1 MEKLDKLILRL
12 TEEAKGG
19 HGSLFYILNGIN
31 EEIGHIPE
39 DAVFPIAESLN
50 ISKAEVYGFLSF
62 FRNYKTDAADN
73 KIYHKIIVC
82 QSESCEA
89 SGSKRLVEHI
99 KTSLNLDF
107 GKYSPDGKYF
117 LDYVYCFGHC
127 AASPAVMA
135 DGLLYEKVTPAVFD
149 EIIKMIS
156 VSIKDS
162 GSVNPADF
170 KKPENYIDANVSEI
184 VKNGELLVFKRCG
197 NINPLSIDDYV
208 NAGGFSAL
216 KRVVAEIKS
225 RGVEGKLL
233 FINELKRSKLRG
245 RGGAGFPAG
254 IKWETVFKEK
264 SDVKYI
270 ICNADEGDSGA
281 YADRIML
288 ENDPLSVMEGMV
300 IAGLI
305 TGAKSGFIY
314 LRAEYA
320 TAKLIVESAMDLL
333 RKTGYLG
340 KDILGSGLEFDI
352 NLIVGGG
359 SYVCGEET
367 ALMESIENGRGM
379 VRQRPPV
386 PAVSGL
392 YGKPTV
398 LNNVLTFA
406 YAAYIL
412 FPLKDNS
419 LNISNLDY
427 FLSLGTENSKGTMP
441 FQVSGAVKNPGI
453 FELPFGVTLREL
465 LNLADAYETAK
476 MVQIGGPLGAY
487 FPLSGEFLDLKLSYE
502 DVSEKVGIL
511 GHGGIV
517 VFDNS
522 TDMKY
527 RLLNSLDFFID
538 ESCGKC
544 APCRIGT
551 VRVKELFE
559 RVLKKQN
566 VEDNLK
572 TINEILESM
581 RYLSLCGFGSG
592 VHMPVR
598 SLLTYFKSEIL
609 EA

>member
-1 MEKLDKLILRL
+1 M
-12 TEEAKGG
+12 
-19 HGSLFYILNGIN
+19 
-31 EEIGHIPE
+31 
-39 DAVFPIAESLN
+39 V
-50 ISKAEVYGFLSF
+50 
-62 FRNYKTDAADN
+62 
-73 KIYHKIIVC
+73 
-82 QSESCEA
+82 
-89 SGSKRLVEHI
+89 
-99 KTSLNLDF
+99 
-107 GKYSPDGKYF
+107 
-117 LDYVYCFGHC
+117 
-127 AASPAVMA
+127 
-135 DGLLYEKVTPAVFD
+135 DGLLYEKVTSEVFD

-156 VSIKDS
+156 VPIKNL

-170 KKPENYIDANVSEI
+170 KKPENYIDAHVSEI
-184 VKNGELLVFKRCG
+184 VKNGELLAFKRCG
-197 NINPLSIDDYV
+197 NINPLSSLDYV

-216 KRVVAEIKS
+216 KRVIDEIKS
-225 RGVEGKLL
+225 AGDEGKIL
-233 FINELKRSKLRG
+233 FINELKRSRLRG
-245 RGGAGFPAG
+245 RGGAGFPTG
-254 IKWETVFKEK
+254 IKWETVFKEQSK
-264 SDVKYI
+264 DKYI

-281 YADRIML
+281 YADRILL
-288 ENDPLSVMEGMV
+288 ENDPLSIMEGMV

-305 TGAKSGFIY
+305 AGAKSGFIY

-320 TAKLIVESAMDLL
+320 TAKFIVESAIDLL

-367 ALMESIENGRGM
+367 ALIESIENRRGM

-392 YGKPTV
+392 YGKPTL
-398 LNNVLTFA
+398 LNNVSTFA
-406 YAAYIL
+406 YAVFIL
-412 FPLKDNS
+412 SPLKDNP
-419 LNISNLDY
+419 LHISNLEY
-427 FLSLGTENSKGTMP
+427 FLSLGTENSKGAMP

-453 FELPFGVTLREL
+453 FELPFGFTLREL

-502 DVSEKVGIL
+502 DVSEKGGIL

-522 TDMKY
+522 ADMEY

-551 VRVKELFE
+551 IRVKELFE

-566 VEDNLK
+566 IEENLK
-572 TINEILESM
+572 IIDEILESM
-581 RYLSLCGFGSG
+581 KHLSLCGFGSG
-592 VHMPVR
+592 VHIPVR
-598 SLLTYFKSEIL
+598 SLPIYYKN
-609 EA
+609 

>member
-1 MEKLDKLILRL
+1 MILRL
-12 TEEAKGG
+12 TEEAKGRQ
-19 HGSLFYILNGIN
+19 GSLFYILNGIN
-31 EEIGHIPE
+31 EEIGYIPE
-39 DAVFPIAESLN
+39 DAVLQVAESLN

-62 FRNYKTDAADN
+62 FRNYKTDGADN
-73 KIYHKIIVC
+73 KIYHKIVAC
-82 QSESCEA
+82 KAESCEA
-89 SGSKRLVEHI
+89 AGSKQLLEHI

-107 GKYSPDGKYF
+107 GKHSPDGKYF

-127 AASPAVMA
+127 AASPAVMV
-135 DGLLYEKVTPAVFD
+135 DGLLYEKVTSEVFD

-156 VSIKDS
+156 VPPVPIKDL
-162 GSVNPADF
+162 GSVNPTYF
-170 KKPENYIDANVSEI
+170 KKPENY
-184 VKNGELLVFKRCG
+184 GGHLVFKRCG
-197 NINPLSIDDYV
+197 SINPLSIDDYV

-216 KRVVAEIKS
+216 KRVIDEIKS
-225 RGVEGKLL
+225 TGDEGKIL

-254 IKWETVFKEK
+254 IKWETVFKEQSK
-264 SDVKYI
+264 DKYI
-270 ICNADEGDSGA
+270 ICNADEGDSGT
-281 YADRIML
+281 YADRILL

-305 TGAKSGFIY
+305 VGAKSGFIY

-320 TAKLIVESAMDLL
+320 TAKSIVESAIDLL
-333 RKTGYLG
+333 RNTGYLG
-340 KDILGSGLEFDI
+340 KDILGCGFGFDI
-352 NLIVGGG
+352 NLIVGAG

-367 ALMESIENGRGM
+367 ALMESIENRRGM

-406 YAAYIL
+406 YAVFIL
-412 FPLKDNS
+412 SPLKGNP
-419 LNISNLDY
+419 LHISNLEY
-427 FLSLGTENSKGTMP
+427 FLSLGTENSKGAMP

-453 FELPFGVTLREL
+453 FELPFGFTLREL

-502 DVSEKVGIL
+502 DVSEKGGIL

-522 TDMKY
+522 ADMEY

-551 VRVKELFE
+551 IRVKELFE

-566 VEDNLK
+566 IEENLK
-572 TINEILESM
+572 TIDEILESM
-581 RYLSLCGFGSG
+581 KHLSLCGFGSG

-598 SLLTYFKSEIL
+598 SLLAYYKNNL
-609 EA
+609 LKK

>member
-1 MEKLDKLILRL
+1 MEKQGKLILRL

-19 HGSLFYILNGIN
+19 QGSLFYILNGIN
-31 EEIGHIPE
+31 EEIGYIPE
-39 DAVFPIAESLN
+39 DAVSQVAESLN

-73 KIYHKIIVC
+73 KIYHKIVVC
-82 QSESCEA
+82 KSESCEA
-89 SGSKRLVEHI
+89 AGSKQLLEHI

-107 GKYSPDGKYF
+107 GKHSPDGKYF

-127 AASPAVMA
+127 AASPAVMV
-135 DGLLYEKVTPAVFD
+135 DGLLYEKVTSEVFD

-156 VSIKDS
+156 VPIKNL

-197 NINPLSIDDYV
+197 NINPLSSLDYV

-216 KRVVAEIKS
+216 KRVIDEIKS
-225 RGVEGKLL
+225 AGDEGRIL

-245 RGGAGFPAG
+245 RGGAGFPTG
-254 IKWETVFKEK
+254 IKWETVFKEQSK
-264 SDVKYI
+264 DKYI

-281 YADRIML
+281 YADRILL

-305 TGAKSGFIY
+305 AGAKSGFIY

-320 TAKLIVESAMDLL
+320 TAKFIVESAIDLL

-367 ALMESIENGRGM
+367 ALIESIENRRGM

-406 YAAYIL
+406 YAVFIL
-412 FPLKDNS
+412 SPLKDNP
-419 LNISNLDY
+419 LHISNLEY
-427 FLSLGTENSKGTMP
+427 FLSLGTENSKGAMP

-476 MVQIGGPLGAY
+476 MVQVGGPLGAY

-502 DVSEKVGIL
+502 DMSEKGGIL

-522 TDMKY
+522 TDMEY

-551 VRVKELFE
+551 IRIKELFE

-566 VEDNLK
+566 IEENLK
-572 TINEILESM
+572 IIDEILESM
-581 RYLSLCGFGSG
+581 KHLSLCGFGSG
-592 VHMPVR
+592 VYMPVR
-598 SLLTYFKSEIL
+598 SLPAYYKN
-609 EA
+609 

>member
-1 MEKLDKLILRL
+1 MEKQGKLILRL

-19 HGSLFYILNGIN
+19 QGSLFYILNGIN
-31 EEIGHIPE
+31 EEIGYIPE
-39 DAVFPIAESLN
+39 DAVSQVAESLN

-73 KIYHKIIVC
+73 KIYHKIVVC
-82 QSESCEA
+82 KSESCEA
-89 SGSKRLVEHI
+89 AGSKQLLEHI

-127 AASPAVMA
+127 AASPAVMV
-135 DGLLYEKVTPAVFD
+135 DGLLYEKVTSEVFD

-156 VSIKDS
+156 VPIKNLV
-162 GSVNPADF
+162 SVNPADF

-197 NINPLSIDDYV
+197 NINPLSSFDYV

-216 KRVVAEIKS
+216 KRVIDEIKS
-225 RGVEGKLL
+225 AGDEGKIL

-245 RGGAGFPAG
+245 RGGAGFPTG
-254 IKWETVFKEK
+254 IKWETVFKEQSK
-264 SDVKYI
+264 DKYI

-281 YADRIML
+281 YADRILL

-305 TGAKSGFIY
+305 AGAKSGFIY

-320 TAKLIVESAMDLL
+320 TAKFIVESAIDLL
-333 RKTGYLG
+333 RKAGYLG

-367 ALMESIENGRGM
+367 ALMESIENRRGM

-406 YAAYIL
+406 YAVYI
-412 FPLKDNS
+412 FN
-419 LNISNLDY
+419 NNSNLKY

-465 LNLADAYETAK
+465 LKLAEADETAK
-476 MVQIGGPLGAY
+476 TVQIGGPLGAY

-502 DVSEKVGIL
+502 DVFEKGGIL

-517 VFDNS
+517 VFDDS
-522 TDMKY
+522 MDIKY
-527 RLLNSLDFFID
+527 RLLSSLDFFID

-551 VRVKELFE
+551 VRVKELSE
-559 RVLKKQN
+559 RILKKQN
-566 VEDNLK
+566 TEENLK
-572 TINEILESM
+572 IIDEILESM
-581 RYLSLCGFGSG
+581 KYLSLCGFGVG
-592 VHMPVR
+592 MHIPVR
-598 SLLTYFKSEIL
+598 SLLTYYKNEII
-609 EA
+609 EV